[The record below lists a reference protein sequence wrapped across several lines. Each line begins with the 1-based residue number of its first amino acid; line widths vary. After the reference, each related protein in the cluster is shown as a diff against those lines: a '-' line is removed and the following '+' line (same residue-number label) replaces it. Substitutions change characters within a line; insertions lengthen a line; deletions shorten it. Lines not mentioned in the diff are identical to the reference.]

1 MYGCSDRKKKFS
13 GLYCGNQYEV
23 FECTGVIDISYSVES
38 TTKDCYP
45 GTTVLINKL
54 GIKNQNHLD
63 EIETMIVSVK
73 SAEIE
78 LSFSSDADFDFE
90 FYKDL
95 HRLLFEDIYEWAGT
109 VRTINISKKQTS
121 FCSTEQIQATGENI
135 FKYLQKA
142 NYFSDLPYDELI
154 EELADLYNSINYL
167 HPFREGNGRCQRLF
181 FRLLSNKIGY
191 SMDFDQIDP
200 DNLMVATIQASG
212 GVLDFLKNIFKECL
226 KKEK

>member
-1 MYGCSDRKKKFS
+1 M
-13 GLYCGNQYEV
+13 
-23 FECTGVIDISYSVES
+23 IDISYSVES

-95 HRLLFEDIYEWAGT
+95 HRILFEDIYEWAGT

-135 FKYLQKA
+135 FKHLQKA
-142 NYFSDLPYDELI
+142 NYFFDLSYDELI